1 MQAFDGK
8 VENRRSD
15 RYRCLMSALAPTPLT
30 RRRRPSYVTRRLAA
44 LRYPDFR
51 TLWLSTVAN
60 QLGWGMQQVL
70 LGWLI
75 LDLTGSAGMVG
86 VIYAVRSLPNL
97 VVGLAA
103 GSLAD
108 RFDRRRIMR
117 YSCAAMLTLSLL
129 MAWAL
134 FDSRL
139 AAANGSAL
147 LVGLLLA
154 STFLMGVAQAFYMTA
169 RQVYVYDIVGPR
181 RAVNGIALVSLAQW
195 TGGIFG
201 SLITGGL
208 IAWQGPAAAFL
219 VMGLTYLAGLVVMRW
234 LRQAGAAAPR
244 VREPLLENLL
254 NYFRALKNN
263 RVMLSLIISTAGA
276 EILGFSHQVM
286 LPLLAVEVLGVGAAG
301 LGLLT
306 AFRFLG
312 SALGVFAVV
321 GLERLRR
328 RGLLLLTIIALFGLG
343 QIMLSQSPTF
353 WVAVLFV
360 IFINLMASATD
371 ILHHALM
378 QFSVSNQ
385 ERGRAMGSWIIGIG
399 AAPLGQMEGGY
410 LAEATNARVALL
422 VNGAAL
428 IALAVIMGLILPR
441 LRRL

>member
-1 MQAFDGK
+1 
-8 VENRRSD
+8 
-15 RYRCLMSALAPTPLT
+15 MSRPSSAALSRP
-30 RRRRPSYVTRRLAA
+30 RRRPSFLTRRLAA

-75 LDLTGSAGMVG
+75 LDITGSAAMVG

-103 GSLAD
+103 GSITD

-117 YSCAAMLTLSLL
+117 YSCAALLLLSLL

-134 FDSRL
+134 FDGRL
-139 AAANGSAL
+139 TAQIGGLTL
-147 LVGLLLA
+147 LVWLLLL

-195 TGGIFG
+195 VGGIIG
-201 SLITGGL
+201 SLLTGGL

-219 VMGLTYLAGLVVMRW
+219 AMGLTYLAGVLLMYG
-234 LRQAGAAAPR
+234 LRRAGAAAPR
-244 VREPLLENLL
+244 QREPLLQNLL

-276 EILGFSHQVM
+276 EILGFSHQAL
-286 LPLLAVEVLGVGAAG
+286 LPILAVEVLGVGAVG

-321 GLERLRR
+321 ALERVRR
-328 RGLLLLTIIALFGLG
+328 RGLLLLTVIALFGLG
-343 QIMLSQSPTF
+343 QILLSQSPTF
-353 WVAVLFV
+353 WVAVIFV
-360 IFINLMASATD
+360 VFINLMASATD

-399 AAPLGQMEGGY
+399 AAPLGQLEGGY
-410 LAEATNARVALL
+410 LADATNARIALL

-428 IALAVIMGLILPR
+428 ITLALLMGVILPR

>member
-1 MQAFDGK
+1 
-8 VENRRSD
+8 
-15 RYRCLMSALAPTPLT
+15 MSRPSSAALSRP
-30 RRRRPSYVTRRLAA
+30 RRRPSFLTRRLAA

-75 LDLTGSAGMVG
+75 LDITGSAAMVG

-103 GSLAD
+103 GSITD

-117 YSCAAMLTLSLL
+117 YSCAALLLLSLL

-134 FDSRL
+134 FDGL
-139 AAANGSAL
+139 LTAPIGGLTL
-147 LVGLLLA
+147 LVWLLLL

-195 TGGIFG
+195 VGGIIG
-201 SLITGGL
+201 SLLTGGL

-219 VMGLTYLAGLVVMRW
+219 AMGLTYLAGVLLMYG
-234 LRQAGAAAPR
+234 LRRAGAAAPR
-244 VREPLLENLL
+244 QREPLLQNLL

-276 EILGFSHQVM
+276 EILGFSHQAL
-286 LPLLAVEVLGVGAAG
+286 LPILAVEVLGVGAVG

-321 GLERLRR
+321 ALERVRR
-328 RGLLLLTIIALFGLG
+328 RGLLLLTVIALFGLG
-343 QIMLSQSPTF
+343 QILLSQSPTF
-353 WVAVLFV
+353 WVAVIFV
-360 IFINLMASATD
+360 VFINLMASATD

-399 AAPLGQMEGGY
+399 AAPLGQLEGGY
-410 LAEATNARVALL
+410 LADATNARIALL

-428 IALAVIMGLILPR
+428 ITLALLMGVILPR

>member
-1 MQAFDGK
+1 
-8 VENRRSD
+8 
-15 RYRCLMSALAPTPLT
+15 MSPIAPTELP
-30 RRRRPSYVTRRLAA
+30 RRRRPSYLTRRLAA

-75 LDLTGSAGMVG
+75 LELTGSAGMVG

-103 GSLAD
+103 GAITD

-117 YSCAAMLTLSLL
+117 LSCAAMLFLSLA
-129 MAWAL
+129 MAGVL
-134 FDSRL
+134 LDGRL
-139 AAANGSAL
+139 AAAEGGGSL
-147 LVGLLLA
+147 LVGLLLL

-169 RQVYVYDIVGPR
+169 RQVYVYDIVGQR
-181 RAVNGIALVSLAQW
+181 RAINGIALVSLAQW
-195 TGGIFG
+195 TGGIIG
-201 SLITGGL
+201 SLLTGGL

-219 VMGLTYLAGLVVMRW
+219 VMGLTYLAGLAVMYW

-254 NYFRALKNN
+254 NYFRTLKNN

-286 LPLLAVEVLGVGAAG
+286 LPILAKEVLGVGALG

-328 RGLLLLTIIALFGLG
+328 RGYCEHKGKVKWGGGLG
-343 QIMLSQSPTF
+343 ARLGIEEQSLRGGVWRPTGMC
-353 WVAVLFV
+353 VMSIRPPFV
-360 IFINLMASATD
+360 RD
-371 ILHHALM
+371 
-378 QFSVSNQ
+378 
-385 ERGRAMGSWIIGIG
+385 
-399 AAPLGQMEGGY
+399 
-410 LAEATNARVALL
+410 
-422 VNGAAL
+422 
-428 IALAVIMGLILPR
+428 
-441 LRRL
+441 

>member
-1 MQAFDGK
+1 MH
-8 VENRRSD
+8 RPP
-15 RYRCLMSALAPTPLT
+15 SAALPRP
-30 RRRRPSYVTRRLAA
+30 RRRPSFLTRRLAA

-75 LDLTGSAGMVG
+75 FDITGSAAMVG

-97 VVGLAA
+97 VVGLVA
-103 GSLAD
+103 GSITD

-117 YSCAAMLTLSLL
+117 YSCAALLLLSLL

-134 FDSRL
+134 FDGRL
-139 AAANGSAL
+139 TAEIGGLTL
-147 LVGLLLA
+147 LVWLLLL

-195 TGGIFG
+195 VGGIIG
-201 SLITGGL
+201 SLLTGGL

-219 VMGLTYLAGLVVMRW
+219 AMGLTYLAGVLLMYG
-234 LRQAGAAAPR
+234 LRRAGAAAPR
-244 VREPLLENLL
+244 QREPLLQNLL

-276 EILGFSHQVM
+276 EILGFSHQAL
-286 LPLLAVEVLGVGAAG
+286 LPILAVEVLGVGAVG

-321 GLERLRR
+321 ALERVRR
-328 RGLLLLTIIALFGLG
+328 RGLLLLTVIALFGLG
-343 QIMLSQSPTF
+343 QILLSQSPTF
-353 WVAVLFV
+353 WVAVIFV
-360 IFINLMASATD
+360 VFINLMASATD

-399 AAPLGQMEGGY
+399 AAPLGQLEGGY
-410 LAEATNARVALL
+410 LADATNARIALL

-428 IALAVIMGLILPR
+428 ITLALLMGVILPR

>member
-1 MQAFDGK
+1 
-8 VENRRSD
+8 
-15 RYRCLMSALAPTPLT
+15 MSTLSPTPLT
-30 RRRRPSYVTRRLAA
+30 RRRRPSYLTRRLAA

-70 LGWLI
+70 LGWLV

-103 GSLAD
+103 GAITD

-117 YSCAAMLTLSLL
+117 YSCAAMFILSLL
-129 MAWAL
+129 MAWVLLDAR
-134 FDSRL
+134 F
-139 AAANGSAL
+139 AAAAGAL
-147 LVGLLLA
+147 LLGLLLA
-154 STFLMGVAQAFYMTA
+154 ATFLMGVAQAFYMTA
-169 RQVYVYDIVGPR
+169 RQVYVYDIVGQR

-219 VMGLTYLAGLVVMRW
+219 VMGLTYLAGLTVMHW

-286 LPLLAVEVLGVGAAG
+286 LPLLAVEVLGVGPAG

-353 WVAVLFV
+353 WVAVIFV
-360 IFINLMASATD
+360 VFINLMASATD

-428 IALAVIMGLILPR
+428 IALAVIMGAVLPR